1 MKKYFAALSA
11 AALLGSAS
19 FAVAAS
25 STDLTVT
32 GLITPQACVPG
43 LSSGGIIDVGK
54 KLAKDLHP
62 TNHTRL
68 GIYPIQLTV
77 ACDGPMT
84 LVVTGVD
91 NRPGTGSSGT
101 WYGLGLTNAGERLGT
116 VNVKAKTAVADGET
130 VRLIESVNDGA
141 TWRAANWL
149 YPSYQLSVSSP
160 TDLTTPIAVKDLA
173 AELDIYVNIA
183 PANGL
188 TLTDDVQIDGHATF
202 ELTYI

>member
-1 MKKYFAALSA
+1 MKKYFAALTA
-11 AALLGSAS
+11 TALLGSAPY
-19 FAVAAS
+19 AIAAS

-32 GLITPQACVPG
+32 GLITPQACLPS
-43 LSSGGIIDVGK
+43 LSGGGVIDVGK
-54 KLAKDLHP
+54 RLAKDLLP
-62 TNHTRL
+62 TNHTQL

-91 NRPGTGSSGT
+91 NRPGTGTSGA
-101 WYGLGLTNAGERLGT
+101 WYGLGLTDAGERLGT
-116 VNVKAKTAVADGET
+116 INVRAKTAVADGAT

-149 YPSYQLSVSSP
+149 YPSYQLSVSST
-160 TDLTTPIAVKDLA
+160 TDLTTPIPVKDLA
-173 AELDIYVNIA
+173 AALDIYVNIA

-188 TLTDDVQIDGHATF
+188 TLTNDVKIDGHATF
-202 ELTYI
+202 ELTYF